1 VKLSIQKQI
10 LEAVISIIDALP
22 LYAALDIGPLPAA
35 KGLSI
40 AVASGGVEES
50 TLVHGG
56 QYSLVLAL
64 NGKHTGQAMVYD
76 TLCIIHEHLEKLSV
90 YSSGT
95 NWAVTGI
102 RSVGSPAYLDHE
114 NDGWLYGSSIQ
125 IDYVID

>member
-1 VKLSIQKQI
+1 MSVQKQI
-10 LEAVISIIDALP
+10 LEAMIAIIDDLR

-35 KGLSI
+35 NGLSI
-40 AVASGGVEES
+40 AIASGGVEEN

-56 QYSLVLAL
+56 LYSITAVV
-64 NGKHTGQAMVYD
+64 NGKHSGQAALYD
-76 TLCIIHEHLEKLSV
+76 ALSTIHEHLEKLSD
-90 YSSGT
+90 YPTGT

-102 RSVGSPAYLDHE
+102 KSFGSPVYVDHG